1 MSKGILADSM
11 RIFKETKKGVE
22 HMCKEMDE
30 IRNEGVLE
38 GRIEGRIEDRIEG
51 KAEAAKNMV
60 KIGMSL
66 EQVAEVLETDKDTI
80 REWIEKL

>member
-1 MSKGILADSM
+1 MSKSILADSM
-11 RIFKETKKGVE
+11 RVFKETKKGVE

-38 GRIEGRIEDRIEG
+38 GRIEGRIEG
-51 KAEAAKNMV
+51 KAEAAKNMI
-60 KIGMSL
+60 KIGMTL

-80 REWIEKL
+80 TDWIVRL